1 MVKLLV
7 EVQRISLKNV
17 KHRLQFSQCEFK
29 KELLSEIIGEGPQDL
44 GVLSSSVCH
53 HLLKRMSVSKISGFL
68 RATRAPNNQ
77 KSRYKNDLCL
87 VFFDISFRVFAAFS
101 EK

>member
-53 HLLKRMSVSKISGFL
+53 HLLERMRVCVGVEKFVGFL
-68 RATRAPNNQ
+68 GQQGLQTSKNRAM
-77 KSRYKNDLCL
+77 KMIC
-87 VFFDISFRVFAAFS
+87 V
-101 EK
+101 